1 MTAAAADGKHT
12 EETPGKEEE
21 KLHFSGNRGTRG
33 LLSLATPA
41 GRRQP

>member
-21 KLHFSGNRGTRG
+21 KLHFSGNRGTR
-33 LLSLATPA
+33 SPVRLA
-41 GRRQP
+41 